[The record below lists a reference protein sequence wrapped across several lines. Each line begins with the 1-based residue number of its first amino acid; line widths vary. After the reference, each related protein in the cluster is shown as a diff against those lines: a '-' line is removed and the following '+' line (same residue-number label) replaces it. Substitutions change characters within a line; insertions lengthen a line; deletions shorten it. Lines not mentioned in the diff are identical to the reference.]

1 MRSSQRSTEPFL
13 YIRYRYGHTIGL
25 TDQIQ
30 KARTHTEE
38 KKKKETIE
46 REKKEEIAIEASILA
61 FYASCDPV
69 GCSCHGLLFLSAI
82 IFDSY
87 PLRLDASIHTGMIS
101 SGSTGFP
108 SDSRSAKEITIRFL
122 FVSVCFKISSN
133 FSSNLQKKLYG
144 LTSNSVKLL
153 AVTLYRTDPSSRE
166 RRRIGNNNRG
176 SRTKVQ
182 QLILLYIYIR
192 LNKSPERRERR
203 PPLEGLRAELG
214 VNN

>member
-46 REKKEEIAIEASILA
+46 REKKEEIAIEASI
-61 FYASCDPV
+61 
-69 GCSCHGLLFLSAI
+69 
-82 IFDSY
+82 
-87 PLRLDASIHTGMIS
+87 HTGMIS

-122 FVSVCFKISSN
+122 FVSVCFKIFSN